1 MVSFLVIIPRNYYY
15 YLWKKSVPTF
25 TLLPMK
31 PAEELTSPS
40 KLPNPKH
47 SRKNIPN
54 LFLKPQVDPG
64 TDVTTLGSN
73 AAATFPSE
81 KRNEAGSLPSAC
93 WGRHLHAAK
102 ADTRLAWKLLR
113 LVVLLVNNSAS
124 REGSPDGTSV
134 RALNQVTELFP
145 ISLDCV
151 LPQGIQVVG
160 TKRLLLMSDAGRVGI
175 WLLSGAT
182 QNFFHR
188 QPVLTSGY
196 LVTGQTEPKQTS
208 PKFIK
213 TTKLFLSVLPSQQRV
228 Q

>member
-64 TDVTTLGSN
+64 TDLTTFGSN

-93 WGRHLHAAK
+93 
-102 ADTRLAWKLLR
+102 
-113 LVVLLVNNSAS
+113 
-124 REGSPDGTSV
+124 
-134 RALNQVTELFP
+134 
-145 ISLDCV
+145 
-151 LPQGIQVVG
+151 
-160 TKRLLLMSDAGRVGI
+160 
-175 WLLSGAT
+175 
-182 QNFFHR
+182 
-188 QPVLTSGY
+188 
-196 LVTGQTEPKQTS
+196 
-208 PKFIK
+208 
-213 TTKLFLSVLPSQQRV
+213 
-228 Q
+228 